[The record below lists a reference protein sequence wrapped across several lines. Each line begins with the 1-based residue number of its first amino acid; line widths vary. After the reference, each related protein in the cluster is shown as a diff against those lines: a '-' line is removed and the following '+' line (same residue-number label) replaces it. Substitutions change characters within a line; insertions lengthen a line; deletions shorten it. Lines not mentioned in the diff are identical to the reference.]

1 MIVLYS
7 AERRVV
13 SMQSGFVK
21 GVVVGSLVAASVS
34 MMMNSD
40 MMSSKSR
47 RRLMRGGKSFMRKSG
62 NLISDVAE
70 MFR

>member
-1 MIVLYS
+1 
-7 AERRVV
+7 
-13 SMQSGFVK
+13 MQNGFFK

-34 MMMNSD
+34 MMMNPD

-47 RRLMRGGKSFMRKSG
+47 RRMMRGGKSFIRKSG
-62 NLISDVAE
+62 NLISDVAD

>member
-1 MIVLYS
+1 VIVLYS

-13 SMQSGFVK
+13 SMQRGFVK
-21 GVVVGSLVAASVS
+21 GMVVGSIVAASVG

-47 RRLMRGGKSFMRKSG
+47 RRMMRGGKSFIRKSG
-62 NLISDVAE
+62 NLISDVAD

>member
-1 MIVLYS
+1 
-7 AERRVV
+7 
-13 SMQSGFVK
+13 MQGGFVK

-47 RRLMRGGKSFMRKSG
+47 RRMMRGGKSFIRKSG
-62 NLISDVAE
+62 NLISDVAD

>member
-13 SMQSGFVK
+13 SMQNGFFK

-34 MMMNSD
+34 MMMNPD

-47 RRLMRGGKSFMRKSG
+47 RRMMRGGKSFIRKSG
-62 NLISDVAE
+62 NLISDVAD

>member
-1 MIVLYS
+1 
-7 AERRVV
+7 
-13 SMQSGFVK
+13 MQRGFVK
-21 GVVVGSLVAASVS
+21 GIVVGSLVAASVG

-47 RRLMRGGKSFMRKSG
+47 RRVMRGGKSFIRKSG
-62 NLISDVAE
+62 NLISDVAD

>member
-1 MIVLYS
+1 M
-7 AERRVV
+7 R
-13 SMQSGFVK
+13 SGFVK

-40 MMSSKSR
+40 MMSSRTKR
-47 RRLMRGGKSFMRKSG
+47 RMMRGGRSFIRKSG